1 MQRFQT
7 YMAGLR
13 VEHPGQSFSCR
24 YRLLSILHQR
34 LPLFSAPSTRRG
46 RQQCLLL
53 LLGSSRFH
61 RIAVLHK
68 QNSLSLRRSDFLHM
82 VAVDHNS
89 NGKFLLKECH
99 RGCWF
104 LVDGK
109 SRRIR
114 MLLQRSSW
122 FLYSVHSN
130 YQLQLGWRVSIG
142 LNLERITGFGR
153 SIDRLVVDQWLSLFG

>member
-1 MQRFQT
+1 M
-7 YMAGLR
+7 
-13 VEHPGQSFSCR
+13 EHPRQSFSCR

-53 LLGSSRFH
+53 LLGSSRFR

-68 QNSLSLRRSDFLHM
+68 QNSLSLRRSDFLRM
-82 VAVDHNS
+82 VSVDHNS

-114 MLLQRSSW
+114 MLLQLSSW

-153 SIDRLVVDQWLSLFG
+153 SIDRLVVDQ